1 MSHATHPNLNKE
13 MKMAEINKLNAET
26 VRLQAETAKLNA
38 ETLKLQKETR
48 YYPTISI
55 VLAAIAVLAS
65 LLALAK

>member
-1 MSHATHPNLNKE
+1 M
-13 MKMAEINKLNAET
+13 
-26 VRLQAETAKLNA
+26 TAKLNA

-55 VLAAIAVLAS
+55 VLAVIAVLAS

>member
-1 MSHATHPNLNKE
+1 M
-13 MKMAEINKLNAET
+13 
-26 VRLQAETAKLNA
+26 TAKLNA